1 MVIVDNGSTDKTSS
15 IAKEFTRINN
25 GVVYIRLSRNFG
37 KEASLSAGLFASTG
51 DACVPVDAD
60 LQDPLDVIK
69 LMIPEWEKGH
79 EVVLGRRKSRN
90 QDSWFRTT
98 FSSLYF
104 QVFNSMSDTEL
115 PYNVGEFR
123 LMDKKVVNAFN
134 QLPESQRFVRGLF
147 AWMGFKTTVIEYD
160 RPPRSFGNSSF
171 SVFRLFSLGIQGL
184 TSFSVKPLRLSTV
197 FGAIGAALTMCYGI
211 YILFLAL
218 SDEISIPGY
227 ASTLLA
233 VLFLGSVQ
241 LLSIGVLGEYI
252 GRVLLETKN
261 RPLYIISEEIRN

>member
-1 MVIVDNGSTDKTSS
+1 MIVDNGSSDNTPTL
-15 IAKEFTRINN
+15 AKEFTKKNK
-25 GVVYIRLSRNFG
+25 GVVFIRLSRNFG
-37 KEASLSAGLFASTG
+37 KEASLSAGLFASTSE
-51 DACVPVDAD
+51 ACVPVDAD

-69 LMIPEWEKGH
+69 MMIPEWENGN

-90 QDSWFRTT
+90 QDSWFRTL
-98 FSSLYF
+98 FSKLYF
-104 QVFNSMSDTEL
+104 QVFNALSDTEL
-115 PYNVGEFR
+115 PNDVGEFR
-123 LMDKKVVNAFN
+123 LMDKKVVDAFN

-147 AWMGFKTTVIEYD
+147 AWMGFKTAIVEYD
-160 RPPRSFGNSSF
+160 RPPRSFGKSSF
-171 SVFRLFSLGIQGL
+171 SVFRLLSLGVQGL
-184 TSFSVKPLRLSTV
+184 TSFSVRPLRLSTV
-197 FGAIGAALTMCYGI
+197 VGALGATLTICYGI

-218 SDEISIPGY
+218 NDEIPIPGY